1 MKNPLANIHFHDR
14 HTQKEKEKKNNK
26 SKSKGGGG
34 ASFITFSPQQKSV
47 FSRKMKKGNFFCFL
61 FLCFL
66 VGVKWSK

>member
-1 MKNPLANIHFHDR
+1 MKNPLAIIHFHDR

-47 FSRKMKKGNFFCFL
+47 FSRKMKKGNFFL
-61 FLCFL
+61 FF
-66 VGVKWSK
+66 VFMFFWGVKWSK

>member
-47 FSRKMKKGNFFCFL
+47 FSRKMKKGNFFL
-61 FLCFL
+61 FF
-66 VGVKWSK
+66 VFMFFGGVKWSK